1 MSSDYSEDKLVQETA
16 IAYLREKLGWES
28 VYAHNSE
35 ILGKNGTFGR
45 QSEKEVVLTRYL
57 RKALETFNP
66 GLPQIA
72 YTQAIE
78 IIVSSN
84 ISKSDV
90 QINKEKYEYFKNGVP
105 VSIRNDK
112 GETETLKLK
121 VFDFNTPGNNHFLAV
136 RELWIQGNPYRR
148 RPDIIGFVNG
158 IPLIF
163 MELKNIHKDIKAA
176 YLHNLSDYKDTIPHL
191 FYCNALIILSNGDE
205 GRIGSLS
212 ARYEHFSQWKRL
224 RESDQG
230 LVEFE
235 TLLKGVCAKEN
246 FTDLFENFILFDE
259 SSGKTVK
266 IIARNHQFLGVNRAI
281 ESLKSLKNG
290 KKDQGRLGVF
300 WHTQGSGK
308 SYSMVFFCQKIHR
321 KFKGNYTFVIVTD
334 RRELDAQIYAT
345 FVGTGAVSGKHV
357 WASGGEHLKELLK
370 EDHRY
375 IFTLIHKFNK
385 EEEKAYSERN
395 DIIVISDEAHRTQYG
410 RFALNMRNALPN
422 AAFIGFTGTPLF
434 EDDEITR
441 KVFGDYVSAYNFR
454 RAVEDGATVPLFY
467 ENRGEKLKITD
478 SRINEKIAAKL
489 EEYDLNPDEEDRLER
504 DLSREYHILTAEKR
518 LDRIAKDLV
527 EHYAARWDSGKAM
540 LICIDKLT
548 TVRMWHLIDKY
559 WKICIRKLE
568 EAVHNSSDEK
578 EISELN
584 PVLTWMK
591 ETEYA
596 VVISEEQN
604 EIRKFQNRGLDIIPH
619 RKKIKERELD
629 KEFKNDLHPFR
640 LAIVCAMW
648 LTGFDVESLS
658 TLYLDKPLKGHALM
672 QAIAR
677 ANRRYHGKN
686 NGLIV
691 DYIGV
696 LKPLQEAL
704 AAYAGTDSGG
714 LPDSPV
720 RSKAE
725 LIESLEEAIA
735 ECVSFLKTLGFDL
748 QNLLDSEGFGRIKS
762 LKDAVEAV
770 YTSDESK
777 KKFEILSGEVFKKF
791 KAVLPDPVINKFRP
805 RHDAIRI
812 IYKKLQENKEKAD
825 ISDVM
830 KSLHEIINNAV
841 VSETQISEP
850 SQDFGK
856 VYDISGI
863 AFEKLRQEFSK
874 SKRKNTAIH
883 SLKERIEAKL
893 KEMIA
898 QNPLRID
905 YYRHYQDIIEAYNRE
920 KDRAGI
926 EETFEQLMELV
937 KNLSEEASRAVK
949 EGLSEEQLALFDLLQ
964 KPELSARERNR
975 IKKTA
980 VVLLDTLKA
989 EQLRVDNWREKTAT
1003 AAEVKSYIYDYL
1015 FVSLPVEYYS
1025 DADVAEKSEF
1035 VFHHIYQQYP
1045 RGYDSIHSAVC

>member
-1 MSSDYSEDKLVQETA
+1 
-16 IAYLREKLGWES
+16 
-28 VYAHNSE
+28 
-35 ILGKNGTFGR
+35 
-45 QSEKEVVLTRYL
+45 
-57 RKALETFNP
+57 
-66 GLPQIA
+66 
-72 YTQAIE
+72 
-78 IIVSSN
+78 
-84 ISKSDV
+84 
-90 QINKEKYEYFKNGVP
+90 
-105 VSIRNDK
+105 
-112 GETETLKLK
+112 
-121 VFDFNTPGNNHFLAV
+121 
-136 RELWIQGNPYRR
+136 
-148 RPDIIGFVNG
+148 
-158 IPLIF
+158 
-163 MELKNIHKDIKAA
+163 
-176 YLHNLSDYKDTIPHL
+176 
-191 FYCNALIILSNGDE
+191 
-205 GRIGSLS
+205 
-212 ARYEHFSQWKRL
+212 
-224 RESDQG
+224 
-230 LVEFE
+230 
-235 TLLKGVCAKEN
+235 
-246 FTDLFENFILFDE
+246 
-259 SSGKTVK
+259 
-266 IIARNHQFLGVNRAI
+266 
-281 ESLKSLKNG
+281 
-290 KKDQGRLGVF
+290 
-300 WHTQGSGK
+300 
-308 SYSMVFFCQKIHR
+308 
-321 KFKGNYTFVIVTD
+321 
-334 RRELDAQIYAT
+334 
-345 FVGTGAVSGKHV
+345 
-357 WASGGEHLKELLK
+357 
-370 EDHRY
+370 
-375 IFTLIHKFNK
+375 
-385 EEEKAYSERN
+385 
-395 DIIVISDEAHRTQYG
+395 
-410 RFALNMRNALPN
+410 
-422 AAFIGFTGTPLF
+422 
-434 EDDEITR
+434 
-441 KVFGDYVSAYNFR
+441 
-454 RAVEDGATVPLFY
+454 
-467 ENRGEKLKITD
+467 
-478 SRINEKIAAKL
+478 
-489 EEYDLNPDEEDRLER
+489 
-504 DLSREYHILTAEKR
+504 
-518 LDRIAKDLV
+518 
-527 EHYAARWDSGKAM
+527 
-540 LICIDKLT
+540 
-548 TVRMWHLIDKY
+548 
-559 WKICIRKLE
+559 
-568 EAVHNSSDEK
+568 
-578 EISELN
+578 
-584 PVLTWMK
+584 
-591 ETEYA
+591 
-596 VVISEEQN
+596 
-604 EIRKFQNRGLDIIPH
+604 GLDIIPH

-677 ANRRYHGKN
+677 ANRRYRGKN

-791 KAVLPDPVINKFRP
+791 KAVLPDTVINKFRP

-937 KNLSEEASRAVK
+937 KSLSEEETRAVK
-949 EGLSEEQLALFDLLQ
+949 EGLSEEQLAVFDLLQ
-964 KPELSARERNR
+964 KPEISARERKK
-975 IKKTA
+975 IKEIA
-980 VVLLDTLKA
+980 VILTDTLKA
-989 EQLRVDNWREKTAT
+989 ELLRVDNWREKTAT
-1003 AAEVKSYIYDYL
+1003 AAEVKSYIYNYL
-1015 FVSLPVEYYS
+1015 FSQLPLEYYS

-1045 RGYDSIHSAVC
+1045 GVHDSVYAAI